1 MYRLTGLLG
10 TGAIALTM
18 ALTPAV
24 AAELEVPGIYEQSVA
39 TGDRVALGRSFYQ
52 AGRFAEA
59 AAAWQAAAQT
69 YANKGD
75 RENQALSLSYLSLAY
90 QELGQWDGA
99 SSAVAASIEILRSG
113 DRVEAILLGQ
123 ALNTQGSILLARGK
137 AQEALE
143 TWKRSESLYQEAAD
157 ETGVLGSKI
166 NQARALQSLGFYRRA
181 ESKLLLVAAQ
191 MDDMPDSVVKVSGLR
206 SLSIALQVVGKIKAS
221 QEILTESLQV
231 AQRIGA
237 TAEVS
242 RTLLSLG
249 NAAVDLQEPDRA
261 LEYFQRASQ
270 AAMNPEDRRL
280 AELNKLR
287 VYVKLKQWQQAST
300 IVEKLPSE
308 LLSLPPSRMAIE
320 NTVNFAESVLHVE
333 RQGQQI
339 DWSGTN
345 RLLAAAVRSAQTIQ
359 DGRAEAQALAKWGQ
373 LYAQNGQSSE
383 AIDLTQQ
390 SLNIAQNLQAAD
402 LVAIAAGQ
410 LGREQ
415 VKLGR
420 REEAIASYSQAV
432 RALQS
437 LRQDMAAINRD
448 VQFDFRETVEPVY
461 RELVRLLLPP
471 LDREDQEVS
480 QENLQQARE
489 LIESLQLAELDN
501 FFREACLDAT
511 TVAIDRIDPKATA
524 IYPIILSDRL
534 AVIVSSPDRP
544 LSYYA
549 TPSSQAQI
557 ENTLKEFIIQ
567 ISPLY
572 DEADRLQLSQTIYD
586 WLLRPAE
593 AAGELA
599 GTETLVFVLDG
610 ILRNVP
616 MAALHDGKQYLVE
629 KYNLALS
636 PGLQLIET
644 RSPESAEMSLIV
656 GGLSAA
662 RQGFSALPQVEKEL
676 AEISQKFPAQ
686 VLLNEEF
693 TRNTVVEQVDK
704 NQSRIVHLATHGQFS
719 SKAEDTFL
727 LTWDSRLQVQEL
739 DSLLQRRAITEVG
752 AIELLVLSACETAA
766 GDDRAVLGLAGIAV
780 KSGARST
787 LATLWRVRDRSTAL
801 FMTEFYQQLQTPG
814 VTKAAAMRRAQLA
827 LLADPEYSEPF
838 FWAPFVLVGSW
849 L

>member
-1 MYRLTGLLG
+1 MYKVTSLLG
-10 TGAIALTM
+10 LGAISITM

-24 AAELEVPGIYEQSVA
+24 AAELEGPRIDYQSVG
-39 TGDRVALGRSFYQ
+39 TGDRVQTGRSFYQ
-52 AGRFAEA
+52 AGRFAQA
-59 AAAWQAAAQT
+59 ATAWQAASQT
-69 YANKGD
+69 YGAKGD
-75 RENQALSLSYLSLAY
+75 RENQALSLLYMSVAY
-90 QELGQWDGA
+90 QELGQWDAA
-99 SSAVAASIEILRSG
+99 SSAVAESIEIMRSG
-113 DRVEAILLGQ
+113 DRVEAILLAK
-123 ALNTQGSILLARGK
+123 ALNSQGSILLARGK
-137 AQEALE
+137 AEEALE
-143 TWKRSESLYQEAAD
+143 TWKRAESLYGEAAD
-157 ETGVLGSKI
+157 ETGVLGSRI
-166 NQARALQSLGFYRRA
+166 NQGRALQSLGFYRRA
-181 ESKLLLVAAQ
+181 EGKLLEVAAQ
-191 MDDMPDSVVKVSGLR
+191 MDDMPDTIVKVSGLR
-206 SLSIALQVVGKIKAS
+206 SLSIALQVVGKIKES

-231 AQRIGA
+231 AQGIGA

-249 NAAVDLQEPDRA
+249 NAAGDLQELDRA
-261 LEYFQRASQ
+261 LEYFNRAEQ
-270 AAMNPEDRRL
+270 AAINPEDRRL
-280 AELNKLR
+280 AELNQLR
-287 VYVKLKQWQQAST
+287 VHVKLQQWQQANAL
-300 IVEKLPSE
+300 VEKLQSQ
-308 LLSLPPSRMAIE
+308 LGVLAPSRMAIE
-320 NTVNFAESVLHVE
+320 STVNWAESVLQME
-333 RQGQQI
+333 GQGQQI
-339 DWSGTN
+339 DWFLTN
-345 RLLAAAVRSAQTIQ
+345 RLLAAAVRSAQTLQ
-359 DGRAEAQALAKWGQ
+359 DGRAEAEALAKWGQ

-383 AIDLTQQ
+383 AIDLTRR
-390 SLNIAQNLQAAD
+390 SLQIAQNLQAAD

-415 VKLGR
+415 VKLGQ

-432 RALQS
+432 RALQA
-437 LRQDMAAINRD
+437 LRRDMAAINRD

-471 LDREDQEVS
+471 LDRKDQEVS
-480 QENLQQARE
+480 QANLQQARE

-534 AVIVSSPDRP
+534 AVIVSSPGQP
-544 LSYYA
+544 LRYYA
-549 TPSSQAQI
+549 TPISQAQI

-567 ISPLY
+567 LSPIY
-572 DEADRLQLSQTIYD
+572 DEEDRLQLSQTIYD

-593 AAGELA
+593 TSGALA

-616 MAALHDGKQYLVE
+616 IAALHDGKQYLVA

-636 PGLQLIET
+636 PGLQLFET
-644 RSPESAEMSLIV
+644 RSQQTDSMSLIV

-676 AEISQKFPAQ
+676 AEISKKFPTE
-686 VLLNEEF
+686 VLLNEKF

-704 NQSRIVHLATHGQFS
+704 NPSRIVHLATHGQFS

-739 DSLLQRRAITEVG
+739 DSLLQRREIATVG

-787 LATLWRVRDRSTAL
+787 LATLWRVKDDSTAL
-801 FMTEFYQQLQTPG
+801 FMTEFYRQLQTPG

-827 LLADPEYSEPF
+827 LLANPNYSKPF
-838 FWAPFVLVGSW
+838 FWAPFVLIGNW